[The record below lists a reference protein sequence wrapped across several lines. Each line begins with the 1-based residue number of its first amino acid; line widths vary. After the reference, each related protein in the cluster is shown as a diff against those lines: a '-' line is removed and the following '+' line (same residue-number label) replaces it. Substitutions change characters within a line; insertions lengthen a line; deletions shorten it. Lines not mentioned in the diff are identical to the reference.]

1 MGRKITGL
9 FFCCLV
15 MIMAL
20 LATGCSSVKP
30 GESSTDFELKNLDG
44 ETVSLSD
51 YRGNA
56 VMLNFWASWCG
67 PCRFEMPYIQEIYE
81 DIKWKAAGLVILAV
95 NYGESAAVVENFME
109 NNGFEFTV
117 LLDTTGEVADEYNVR
132 GIPATFFIDERG
144 IIRYS
149 DVGAF
154 SSKEQIEQRLRELL
168 E

>member
-1 MGRKITGL
+1 MGRIITGL

-15 MIMAL
+15 LVMTL
-20 LATGCSSVKP
+20 LATSCSSVKP
-30 GESSTDFELKNLDG
+30 GESTADFELKNLDG

-67 PCRFEMPYIQEIYE
+67 PCRFEMPYLQEIYE

-95 NYGESAAVVENFME
+95 NVGESAAVVENFME
-109 NNGFEFTV
+109 ANGFEFTV
-117 LLDTTGEVADEYNVR
+117 LLDTTGEVATKYNVR
-132 GIPATFFIDERG
+132 GIPATFFLDERG
-144 IIRYS
+144 IIQYS

-154 SSKEQIEQRLRELL
+154 SSKAQIEQRLRELL